1 MLCLLRK
8 KFRGRGNKRAAL
20 AAMQE
25 LEAAGLGKL
34 ESTESRRGTS
44 AVCCCVDC
52 LKCSVKSS
60 IHSKIE
66 TYIYSIHVHCISV
79 V

>member
-52 LKCSVKSS
+52 SVKSS
-60 IHSKIE
+60 IYSKIE